1 MGLNPAAPVPAR
13 LAGADK
19 ERLLKLIDDAIDGGW
34 SHARACRVL
43 DVGDVRVH
51 RWRARLLAHGTLE
64 DLAPV
69 GMPVHRLLAW
79 EEEAILELIE
89 TWGPIDR
96 SHRKLAHRG
105 SYQGLVWV
113 APSTVRRVAAK
124 HQVALPEPAPRRRPQ
139 FRLPWPDTIRWEP
152 NQIWMWDSTLFPRCK
167 RHVVAIVDVVS
178 RYWIA
183 HLCSPE
189 FTTTQAQLL
198 FANALHAEG
207 LVELLTPERVDL
219 AVDDPRRPILVA
231 WSDNG
236 PQMTAGDTREF
247 LALVAIWQHYGRPR
261 TPTDQAEVESFFG
274 HIKADWPHLERITDP
289 AALDHEL
296 DRVHNEYNTVRLHA
310 GIGYVTPDDEHHGRG
325 PTLRRAR
332 TIGLRDARQ
341 ARINHNRNHHRDST
355 P

>member
-1 MGLNPAAPVPAR
+1 LNLALPVPAR
-13 LAGADK
+13 LPGDVK
-19 ERLLKLIDDAIDGGW
+19 EQLLKLIDDAVAAGW
-34 SHARACRVL
+34 SQARACDRL
-43 DVGDVRVH
+43 GVGSLRVH
-51 RWRARLLAHGTLE
+51 RWRTRLLAHGTLE
-64 DLAPV
+64 DRAPI
-69 GMPVHRLLAW
+69 GEPVHRLLAW
-79 EEEAILELIE
+79 EEQAILELIE
-89 TWGPIDR
+89 TWGPVDR

-105 SYQGLVWV
+105 SYQQLVWV

-124 HQVALPEPAPRRRPQ
+124 HQVSLPEPAPRRRPQ

-152 NQIWMWDSTLFPRCK
+152 NQIWMWDSTTFSRCK

-178 RYWIA
+178 RYWID

-219 AVDDPRRPILVA
+219 ALDDPRRPILVA

-247 LALVAIWQHYGRPR
+247 LALVAIWQHYGRPG

-274 HIKADWPHLERITDP
+274 HIKGDWPHLDKITDP
-289 AALDHEL
+289 AALDAEFV
-296 DRVHNEYNTVRLHA
+296 RVRHDYNTVRLHA

-325 PTLRRAR
+325 PAIRRAR
-332 TIGLRDARQ
+332 TIGLHRARQ
-341 ARINHNRNHHRDST
+341 NRIDHHRTHRPEST
-355 P
+355 T